1 MHTKNIILTIL
12 SLVFFTCI
20 SLAKRPIEFKD
31 MFAMGRVADPQISP
45 DGNWVAYTVTFYELE
60 GNLKNSDTSHC

>member
-12 SLVFFTCI
+12 SLVFFTGI

-31 MFAMGRVADPQISP
+31 MLAMGRIAI
-45 DGNWVAYTVTFYELE
+45 F
-60 GNLKNSDTSHC
+60 